1 VANIGLA
8 FVNPAPDITPD
19 FAQRMARKTEEAG
32 LHSFW
37 INDRINYDNLEPL
50 AVVSAAAA
58 VTRRIKIGTSV
69 LLVPLRSPVLLAK
82 TLASIDFISGGRLI
96 LGAGLGNRR
105 DDYDAV
111 EIPFERRGARLAES
125 IHLMKRLWREEKVS
139 HSGNFFHVEDLS
151 VGPRPVQPSIPI
163 WLGGSADSVLR
174 RTARLAD
181 GFMCG
186 SSGWQNF
193 PALWEKIASNAAG
206 IGRNPEQIEKAALNF
221 MVIDENRERAIA
233 AGEAYLL
240 RYYGRISV
248 DVGKNMVVGSPSA
261 CAERLAAMFDKG
273 LQTVI
278 LGMIMPDLGQIDLLA
293 GKVLP
298 ELYGRKTA

>member
-1 VANIGLA
+1 M
-8 FVNPAPDITPD
+8 NPAPEVQPD
-19 FAQRMARKTEEAG
+19 FVPQVAQRIEETW

-50 AVVSAAAA
+50 TVLSAAAA
-58 VTRRIKIGTSV
+58 VTRRIKIGASV
-69 LLVPLRSPVLLAK
+69 LLAPLRPPVLLAK
-82 TLASIDFISGGRLI
+82 TLASMDFISGGRLI
-96 LGAGLGNRR
+96 LGVGLGNRQ

-111 EIPFERRGARLAES
+111 QIPFERRGARLAES
-125 IHLMKRLWREEKVS
+125 IRLMRRLWREEKVN
-139 HSGNFFHVEDLS
+139 HHGNFFHVEDLS
-151 VGPRPVQPSIPI
+151 VGPRPVQSSIPI
-163 WLGGSADSVLR
+163 WMGGSADSVLR
-174 RTARLAD
+174 RTASLAD

-193 PALWEKIASNAAG
+193 PALWEKIASYAAD
-206 IGRNPEQIEKAALNF
+206 IGRDPEQIERAALNF
-221 MVIDENRERAIA
+221 IAIDENRERAIA

-240 RYYGRISV
+240 RYYGKISV

-261 CAERLAAMFDKG
+261 CAERIGAMLEKG

-278 LGMIMPDLGQIDLLA
+278 LGMIMPDLRQIDLLA

-298 ELYGRKTA
+298 ELYGRKTT